1 MESGKMKDI
10 RQLAVRM
17 EELLRLETRVVAYRR
32 LETLDDLKEIPDVR
46 TFNHL
51 FPEFCIKIAF

>member
-1 MESGKMKDI
+1 MKDI